1 MTKKENSEIFNRLLS
16 LKKEGYTYLTSSDG
30 ADYTGYDRAVA
41 DCYEDGDGNEP
52 SYGDWIRDGFGS
64 GKYVTFHERLLIH
77 GQFTHRADY
86 EAEVIELDYNQDEMR
101 EKERCLQEDFD
112 TLYVDLMAYS
122 IWNFDFENENQTI
135 DSIEE
140 FSAFCGKEENHFF
153 GAYNACTTDF
163 ITVFVK
169 VELWN
174 DVSFIEH
181 VLNLQ
186 DGPSKKVVTRFLSKS
201 FMENNDVFYIQ
212 HFPEDLSIY
221 ILLPDKYP
229 TEMRNALEKEGHLF
243 KQLPEELKKS
253 KELALLAVKGG
264 ASLAIFNNSIKS
276 DTEIIKIY
284 ISRLDVD
291 WDTNTLE
298 HVSEELKA
306 NKDFMISLVSQ
317 NSFVLK
323 DVSDALQNDKDVVI
337 AAIKNNGAVLEYAS
351 DELKADKDVVMTA
364 VSNPNI
370 TDTFGNLGCAL
381 EHASDE
387 LKADKEIVMAALT
400 NDGGTPRYAGDTSRN
415 SLQFAS
421 DELKANKEVV
431 MFAVSNGG
439 TFKHASED
447 LKTDKEVVM
456 ATLSVSPSEFLWAPD
471 EVKANKEV
479 VLYAVKREAG
489 NLRYASDELK
499 ADRDVVIAAVSNDK
513 LALRYASEKLQ
524 NDPDIIA
531 LKDK

>member
-30 ADYTGYDRAVA
+30 SDYTGYDQAVA

-52 SYGDWIRDGFGS
+52 NYGDWIRDGFGS

-101 EKERCLQEDFD
+101 EKERCLQEDFGN
-112 TLYVDLMAYS
+112 LHVDLMAYS

-140 FSAFCGKEENHFF
+140 FSAFCGKEKNHFF

-186 DGPSKKVVTRFLSKS
+186 NGPSKKVVSRFLSKS
-201 FMENNDVFYIQ
+201 FMKKNDVFYIQ
-212 HFPEDLSIY
+212 HFPEELSIY
-221 ILLPDKYP
+221 MLLPDKYP

-243 KQLPEELKKS
+243 KQLPEELQKS
-253 KELALLAVKGG
+253 KELALLAIKGG
-264 ASLAIFNNSIKS
+264 ASITIFNNSIKS
-276 DTEIIKIY
+276 DTKIIKIY
-284 ISRLDVD
+284 ISKLDVD

-317 NSFVLK
+317 NGFVLK
-323 DVSDALQNDKDVVI
+323 DVSEALQNDKDVVI
-337 AAIKNNGAVLEYAS
+337 AAIKNNGAVLKHAS
-351 DELKADKDVVMTA
+351 DALKTDKDVVMTA

-370 TDTFGNLGCAL
+370 TDIFGNVGGAL
-381 EHASDE
+381 VH
-387 LKADKEIVMAALT
+387 
-400 NDGGTPRYAGDTSRN
+400 
-415 SLQFAS
+415 
-421 DELKANKEVV
+421 
-431 MFAVSNGG
+431 
-439 TFKHASED
+439 
-447 LKTDKEVVM
+447 
-456 ATLSVSPSEFLWAPD
+456 
-471 EVKANKEV
+471 
-479 VLYAVKREAG
+479 
-489 NLRYASDELK
+489 ASDELK

-513 LALRYASEKLQ
+513 LALGYASEKLQ

-531 LKDK
+531 LNDRMGNSNKTGFQFLLDD